1 MVNNDKPQL
10 VERRG
15 VYTNL
20 NRLIF
25 VLIGLLI
32 FVIVY
37 PVAEWNISCVHTQT
51 SVVWEIGTIVSV
63 SSTGISQEFRD
74 CHYIKDVLWQVV
86 FLLSAFHG
94 DGLPLTDSVDEKM
107 GRSIIPLTVA
117 IIGVGIVAKRK
128 KND

>member
-37 PVAEWNISCVHTQT
+37 PVAEWNYDCP
-51 SVVWEIGTIVSV
+51 SVYEDIDGNYNCI
-63 SSTGISQEFRD
+63 
-74 CHYIKDVLWQVV
+74 YIKDVLWQVV

-107 GRSIIPLTVA
+107 GRSILPLTVA
-117 IIGVGIVAKRK
+117 IIGVWVIVKRK

>member
-1 MVNNDKPQL
+1 MKNGKPEL

-15 VYTNL
+15 VYTIL

-37 PVAEWNISCVHTQT
+37 PVAEWNY
-51 SVVWEIGTIVSV
+51 
-63 SSTGISQEFRD
+63 D
-74 CHYIKDVLWQVV
+74 CPSDGNSNCIYIKDVLWQVV

-94 DGLPLTDSVDEKM
+94 DGLPLTDSVDEISSKSIFPLLM
-107 GRSIIPLTVA
+107 GIF
-117 IIGVGIVAKRK
+117 GIVFLKTLLI
-128 KND
+128 

>member
-1 MVNNDKPQL
+1 MNNDKPQL

-37 PVAEWNISCVHTQT
+37 PVAEWNY
-51 SVVWEIGTIVSV
+51 
-63 SSTGISQEFRD
+63 D
-74 CHYIKDVLWQVV
+74 CPSAYEDIEANSNCIYIKTVLWQVV

-107 GRSIIPLTVA
+107 GRSIFPLFA
-117 IIGVGIVAKRK
+117 IIVSIQIGDIIAKRK

>member
-1 MVNNDKPQL
+1 MKNDKPQL

-25 VLIGLLI
+25 VLIGLLV

-37 PVAEWNISCVHTQT
+37 PVAEWNY
-51 SVVWEIGTIVSV
+51 
-63 SSTGISQEFRD
+63 D
-74 CHYIKDVLWQVV
+74 CPSAYEDIEANSNCFYIKDVLWQVV

>member
-63 SSTGISQEFRD
+63 SSTGISQGFRD

-117 IIGVGIVAKRK
+117 IIGLWVIAKRK

>member
-1 MVNNDKPQL
+1 MNKDKPQL

-37 PVAEWNISCVHTQT
+37 PVAEWNY
-51 SVVWEIGTIVSV
+51 
-63 SSTGISQEFRD
+63 D
-74 CHYIKDVLWQVV
+74 CPSAYEDIEANSNCIYIKDVLWQVV

-94 DGLPLTDSVDEKM
+94 DGLPLTDSVDEEM
-107 GRSIIPLTVA
+107 GRSILPLTVA
-117 IIGVGIVAKRK
+117 IIGVGIIAKRK

>member
-25 VLIGLLI
+25 VLIGLLV

-37 PVAEWNISCVHTQT
+37 PVAEWNY
-51 SVVWEIGTIVSV
+51 
-63 SSTGISQEFRD
+63 D
-74 CHYIKDVLWQVV
+74 CPSDGNSNCIYIKDVLWQVV

-107 GRSIIPLTVA
+107 GRSILPLTVA
-117 IIGVGIVAKRK
+117 IIGVWVIAKRK

>member
-1 MVNNDKPQL
+1 MNNDNPQL

-37 PVAEWNISCVHTQT
+37 PVAEWNY
-51 SVVWEIGTIVSV
+51 
-63 SSTGISQEFRD
+63 D
-74 CHYIKDVLWQVV
+74 CTNDSNCLYIKDVLWQVV

-94 DGLPLTDSVDEKM
+94 DGLPITDSVDEEM
-107 GRSIIPLTVA
+107 GRSILPLTVA
-117 IIGVGIVAKRK
+117 IIGVGIIAKRK
-128 KND
+128 KNG